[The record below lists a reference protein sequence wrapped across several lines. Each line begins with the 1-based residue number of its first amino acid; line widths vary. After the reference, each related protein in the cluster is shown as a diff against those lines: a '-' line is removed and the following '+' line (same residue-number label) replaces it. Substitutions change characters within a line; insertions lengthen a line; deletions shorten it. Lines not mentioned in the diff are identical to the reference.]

1 MAPSS
6 PPRRRNVTSARLLIA
21 AAAALAAAG
30 PAAAQKIAPGLWE
43 HTITMKMSGN
53 PQMEEAMKRMQE
65 QLANMPPEKRKQMEE
80 MMARQGGGGGVTAG
94 GVAGM
99 MSGQPTTMKV
109 CITPEQAAKDHIPTS
124 NGNCQQVDTQRS
136 GKTMKVKF
144 TCSRPDGGSMTGEG
158 QFNMVSDKE
167 HNGHMVMN
175 GTGRKGE
182 PMHMEID
189 QAGRWLG
196 ADCGDVK
203 PRPYTPP
210 PAKK

>member
-1 MAPSS
+1 M
-6 PPRRRNVTSARLLIA
+6 TSARLLIA

-43 HTITMKMSGN
+43 HSITMKMTGN
-53 PQMEEAMKRMQE
+53 PQMEEGLKRMQE
-65 QLANMPPEKRKQMEE
+65 QLASMPPEKRKQMEE
-80 MMARQGGGGGVTAG
+80 MMARQGGTSMSGLT
-94 GVAGM
+94 GM
-99 MSGQPTTMKV
+99 MSGKPTTMKV

-144 TCSRPDGGSMTGEG
+144 TCTRPDGGSMTGEG
-158 QFNMVSDKE
+158 QFNLISDKE
-167 HNGHMVMN
+167 HNGHMVMD

-210 PAKK
+210 APPATPAPPAKK